1 MYDMDEKILTLLQEM
16 NCRFDAI
23 DKRFDYIYKYIVKIS
38 IDIEDLKD
46 NTQNDFI
53 EIRTEIDFIEKY
65 LTLLKDDTT
74 EIKKSLDTI

>member
-1 MYDMDEKILTLLQEM
+1 MDEKILTLLQEM

-23 DKRFDYIYKYIVKIS
+23 DKRFDYIYKDIVKIS
-38 IDIEDLKD
+38 VDIEDLKD

>member
-1 MYDMDEKILTLLQEM
+1 MDEKILTLLQEM